1 MSDFIGVPTRGIL
14 PGTVMDSQPC
24 PIRIL
29 LVDDHALFLAGVRS
43 LIEDDRGLT
52 IVGEATNRAE
62 ALRWAEQ
69 RPDLI
74 LLDLDLGGEF
84 GLDLLPELL
93 QISETSRILVMTG
106 LPDPELDLR
115 AVRLGASGVV
125 SKTVKADCFLK
136 AIRKVHAGE
145 AWLNRSLVAAVVT
158 DFAQRR
164 RPAKRDPEEEKIASL
179 TARELEVIACLS
191 EGRRN
196 KQIGER
202 LFISEKTVRH
212 YFTSIFDKLG
222 VSDRIDDGIAEGPC
236 VRAGGKPQLPY
247 RPPRAAAAEPPP
259 EDPFIA

>member
-1 MSDFIGVPTRGIL
+1 ME
-14 PGTVMDSQPC
+14 SQLRT
-24 PIRIL
+24 IRIL
-29 LVDDHALFLAGVRS
+29 LVGDHALFLAGVRS

-84 GLDLLPELL
+84 GLDFLSELL

-125 SKTVKADCFLK
+125 SKTVKAECFLK

-145 AWLNRSLVAAVVT
+145 VWLNPTLVAAVVT
-158 DFAQRR
+158 DFQRR

-179 TARELEVIACLS
+179 TARELEVIACLN
-191 EGRRN
+191 EGRRS

-222 VSDRIDDGIAEGPC
+222 VCDRLELIIYAYKHGLTKIPATSSMEQ
-236 VRAGGKPQLPY
+236 AKPLPH
-247 RPPRAAAAEPPP
+247 
-259 EDPFIA
+259 

>member
-1 MSDFIGVPTRGIL
+1 MRLSEELTDN
-14 PGTVMDSQPC
+14 
-24 PIRIL
+24 IRIL

-43 LIEDDRGLT
+43 LIEDDPGLT
-52 IVGEATNRAE
+52 IVGEATNRVE

-74 LLDLDLGGEF
+74 LLYLDLGGEF
-84 GLDLLPELL
+84 GLDFLPELL
-93 QISETSRILVMTG
+93 QISEKSRILVMTG

-145 AWLNRSLVAAVVT
+145 AWLNPMLVAAVVT
-158 DFAQRR
+158 DFQRR
-164 RPAKRDPEEEKIASL
+164 RTAKRDPEEEKIASL

-222 VSDRIDDGIAEGPC
+222 VNDRLELIIYAYKHGLTNIPAKSSTEQ
-236 VRAGGKPQLPY
+236 AKPFLY
-247 RPPRAAAAEPPP
+247 
-259 EDPFIA
+259 

>member
-1 MSDFIGVPTRGIL
+1 ME
-14 PGTVMDSQPC
+14 SQLRT
-24 PIRIL
+24 IRIL
-29 LVDDHALFLAGVRS
+29 LVGDHALFLAGVRS

-74 LLDLDLGGEF
+74 LLDLDLSGEF
-84 GLDLLPELL
+84 GLDFLPELL
-93 QISETSRILVMTG
+93 QISEKSRILVMTG

-145 AWLNRSLVAAVVT
+145 AWLNPALVAAVVT
-158 DFAQRR
+158 DFQRR
-164 RPAKRDPEEEKIASL
+164 RTAKRDPEEEKIASL

-222 VSDRIDDGIAEGPC
+222 VSDRLGLIVYAYKHGLTKIPATSSTE
-236 VRAGGKPQLPY
+236 RANARVCSIVVP
-247 RPPRAAAAEPPP
+247 A
-259 EDPFIA
+259 

>member
-1 MSDFIGVPTRGIL
+1 
-14 PGTVMDSQPC
+14 MDSQTC

-52 IVGEATNRAE
+52 VVGEATNRAE

-69 RPDLI
+69 RPDL
-74 LLDLDLGGEF
+74 F
-84 GLDLLPELL
+84 PELL
-93 QISETSRILVMTG
+93 QISEKSRILVMTG
-106 LPDPELDLR
+106 LPDPELHLR

-145 AWLNRSLVAAVVT
+145 AWLNRALVAAVVT

-164 RPAKRDPEEEKIASL
+164 RPVKRDPEEEKIASL

-222 VSDRIDDGIAEGPC
+222 VRDRLELIIYAYKHGLTKIPATSSM
-236 VRAGGKPQLPY
+236 
-247 RPPRAAAAEPPP
+247 EPAKSFPH
-259 EDPFIA
+259 

>member
-1 MSDFIGVPTRGIL
+1 MPLRGYCAL
-14 PGTVMDSQPC
+14 SEKDVMDYQIC

-29 LVDDHALFLAGVRS
+29 LVDDHELFLAGLRS
-43 LIEDDRGLT
+43 LIEDDRELT
-52 IVGEATNRAE
+52 VVGEATNRAE

-84 GLDLLPELL
+84 SLDFLPELL
-93 QISETSRILVMTG
+93 KISEKSRILVMTG

-136 AIRKVHAGE
+136 AIRKVHEGE
-145 AWLNRSLVAAVVT
+145 AWLNRTLVAAVVT

-222 VSDRIDDGIAEGPC
+222 VSDRLELIIYAYKHGLTKIPATSSTEQ
-236 VRAGGKPQLPY
+236 AKPFPH
-247 RPPRAAAAEPPP
+247 
-259 EDPFIA
+259 